1 MTTEVGTVADIEDF
15 DLDETMQMA
24 WDDFSVR
31 LAEVLSVMDASSD
44 LCISVAANTA
54 PGTIPPVIR
63 FSFQEPSTV
72 VATLSG
78 ADSDVLAR
86 LGWRYDDDGTRC
98 LRRDQ
103 EDTRNLALV
112 VSQTMR
118 EGLGAIHPV
127 FLEPDQLTDILK
139 PGAPLV
145 GGLLAIRGSYG
156 AVMPASRDELD
167 AIVGAELEQAFGHP
181 PMRDSQG
188 DVAIRIGST
197 MLFLRSTPDFEELV
211 LFAVLV
217 HDVEGRSRACEVLND
232 LNRESRY
239 CRFSLHLDRVF
250 VQVSVPARPFV
261 PIHLRNA
268 LSSISQVADGIDD
281 ELAQRLRGRT
291 TFG

>member
-1 MTTEVGTVADIEDF
+1 MADINDF
-15 DLDETMQMA
+15 DLDETMEMA

-31 LAEVLSVMDASSD
+31 LAEVLSVMDDTSD
-44 LCISVAANTA
+44 LCISVAANTV
-54 PGTIPPVIR
+54 PGTTPPVIK
-63 FSFQEPSTV
+63 FSYQEPSTV
-72 VATLSG
+72 AATLWG
-78 ADSDVLAR
+78 ADPDVLTR
-86 LGWRYDDDGTRC
+86 LGWHPDVDGAYC
-98 LRRDQ
+98 VQWDQ
-103 EDTRNLALV
+103 EDTSELALLV
-112 VSQTMR
+112 TRTMR
-118 EGLGAIHPV
+118 DGLGAIHPV
-127 FLEPDQLTDILK
+127 FLEPDQLSDILR
-139 PGAPLV
+139 PGVPME
-145 GGLLAIRGSYG
+145 RGIDVLPG
-156 AVMPASRDELD
+156 PFGIVMPTSRDELD
-167 AIVGAELEQAFGHP
+167 AIVGAELEEAFGHP

-261 PIHLRNA
+261 PTHLRKA
-268 LSSISQVADGIDD
+268 LASISQMADGIDD
-281 ELAQRLRGRT
+281 ELATRLRGRT

>member
-1 MTTEVGTVADIEDF
+1 MVADIDDF
-15 DLDETMQMA
+15 DLDETMEMA
-24 WDDFSVR
+24 WEDFSVR
-31 LAEVLSVMDASSD
+31 LAEVLSVMDDTSD

-54 PGTIPPVIR
+54 VGTTPPVIK
-63 FSFQEPSTV
+63 FSYEEPSTV
-72 VATLSG
+72 AATLWG
-78 ADSDVLAR
+78 ADPEMLTR
-86 LGWRYDDDGTRC
+86 LGWHSDGDGVNC
-98 LRRDQ
+98 LRWDQ
-103 EDTRNLALV
+103 EDTSELALLV
-112 VSQTMR
+112 VRTMQ

-127 FLEPDQLTDILK
+127 FLEPDQLADILK
-139 PGAPLV
+139 PGVP
-145 GGLLAIRGSYG
+145 IERGAGVLPGPYG
-156 AVMPASRDELD
+156 IVMPTSRSDLD
-167 AIVGAELEQAFGHP
+167 AVVGAELEKAFGHP

-211 LFAVLV
+211 LFAILV

-261 PIHLRNA
+261 PTHLRKA
-268 LSSISQVADGIDD
+268 LATISQTADGIDD
-281 ELAQRLRGRT
+281 ELATRLRGRT

>member
-1 MTTEVGTVADIEDF
+1 MADIENF
-15 DLDETMQMA
+15 DLDETMEMA

-31 LAEVLSVMDASSD
+31 LAEVLSVMDDTSD
-44 LCISVAANTA
+44 LCISVAANTV
-54 PGTIPPVIR
+54 PGTKPPVIK
-63 FSFQEPSTV
+63 FSFEAPSTV
-72 VATLSG
+72 AAALWG
-78 ADSDVLAR
+78 AEPGVLTN
-86 LGWRYDDDGTRC
+86 LGWQPDADGAYCVRW
-98 LRRDQ
+98 DQ
-103 EDTRNLALV
+103 EDTRDLALLV
-112 VSQTMR
+112 TRTMR
-118 EGLGAIHPV
+118 DGLGAIHPV
-127 FLEPDQLTDILK
+127 FLEPDQLSDILRPGVPMERGHGVL
-139 PGAPLV
+139 PGAF
-145 GGLLAIRGSYG
+145 GI
-156 AVMPASRDELD
+156 VMPTSRDELD
-167 AIVGAELEQAFGHP
+167 GIVGAELEEAFGHP

-261 PIHLRNA
+261 PAHLRKA
-268 LSSISQVADGIDD
+268 LVSISQMADGIDD
-281 ELAQRLRGRT
+281 ELATRLRGRT

>member
-1 MTTEVGTVADIEDF
+1 MADIDDF
-15 DLDETMQMA
+15 DLDETMEMA
-24 WDDFSVR
+24 WEDFSVR
-31 LAEVLSVMDASSD
+31 LAEVLSVMDDTSD
-44 LCISVAANTA
+44 LCISVAANTV
-54 PGTIPPVIR
+54 PGTTPPVIK
-63 FSFQEPSTV
+63 FSFEEPSTV
-72 VATLSG
+72 AATLWG
-78 ADSDVLAR
+78 ADPEVLTR
-86 LGWRYDDDGTRC
+86 LGWHYDGEGVHC
-98 LRRDQ
+98 VRRDQ
-103 EDTRNLALV
+103 EDTRDLALLV
-112 VSQTMR
+112 TETMR

-139 PGAPLV
+139 PGVPMER
-145 GGLLAIRGSYG
+145 GLGVLPGPFGI
-156 AVMPASRDELD
+156 VMPTSRDELD
-167 AIVGAELEQAFGHP
+167 AIVGVELEQAFGHP

-250 VQVSVPARPFV
+250 VQVSVAARPFV
-261 PIHLRNA
+261 PVHLRKA
-268 LSSISQVADGIDD
+268 LASISQMADGIDE
-281 ELAQRLRGRT
+281 ELATRLRGRT

>member
-1 MTTEVGTVADIEDF
+1 MADIDDF
-15 DLDETMQMA
+15 DLDETIDMA

-31 LAEVLSVMDASSD
+31 LAEVLSVMDDTSD
-44 LCISVAANTA
+44 LCISVAANTV
-54 PGTIPPVIR
+54 PGTRPPIIT
-63 FSFQEPSTV
+63 FSYQEPSTIA
-72 VATLSG
+72 ATLRG
-78 ADSDVLAR
+78 ADPDVLTR
-86 LGWRYDDDGTRC
+86 LGWRSDGDGNNS
-98 LRRDQ
+98 LHWDQ
-103 EDTRNLALV
+103 EDTSELALV
-112 VSQTMR
+112 VVRTMQ

-139 PGAPLV
+139 PGAPME
-145 GGLLAIRGSYG
+145 RGIG
-156 AVMPASRDELD
+156 ALPGPFGIVMPTSRDELD
-167 AIVGAELEQAFGHP
+167 AVVGAELLEAFGHP

-188 DVAIRIGST
+188 DVAIRVGST

-261 PIHLRNA
+261 PAHLRKA
-268 LSSISQVADGIDD
+268 LSTISQMADGIDD
-281 ELAQRLRGRT
+281 ELATRLRGRT

>member
-1 MTTEVGTVADIEDF
+1 MADIDDF
-15 DLDETMQMA
+15 DLDETMEMA

-31 LAEVLSVMDASSD
+31 LAEVLSVMDDTSD
-44 LCISVAANTA
+44 LSISVAANTV
-54 PGTIPPVIR
+54 PGTTPPVIK
-63 FSFQEPSTV
+63 FSFEEPCTV
-72 VATLSG
+72 AATLWG
-78 ADSDVLAR
+78 ADPDVLTR
-86 LGWRYDDDGTRC
+86 LGWHHDGDGATY
-98 LRRDQ
+98 LRWDQ
-103 EDTRNLALV
+103 EDTSELALLV
-112 VSQTMR
+112 VRTMR
-118 EGLGAIHPV
+118 DALGAIHPV

-139 PGAPLV
+139 PGV
-145 GGLLAIRGSYG
+145 VMQRGNG
-156 AVMPASRDELD
+156 VLPGPFGIIMPTSRDELD
-167 AIVGAELEQAFGHP
+167 AIVGAELEEAFGHP

-261 PIHLRNA
+261 PTHLRKA
-268 LSSISQVADGIDD
+268 LATISQMADGIDD
-281 ELAQRLRGRT
+281 ELATRLRGRT

>member
-1 MTTEVGTVADIEDF
+1 MADIENF
-15 DLDETMQMA
+15 DLDETMEMA

-31 LAEVLSVMDASSD
+31 LAEVLSVMDDTSD
-44 LCISVAANTA
+44 LCISVAANTV
-54 PGTIPPVIR
+54 PGTKPPVIK
-63 FSFQEPSTV
+63 FSFEAPSTV
-72 VATLSG
+72 AATLWG
-78 ADSDVLAR
+78 AEPGVLMN
-86 LGWRYDDDGTRC
+86 LGWQPDADGAYCVRW
-98 LRRDQ
+98 DQ
-103 EDTRNLALV
+103 EDTRDLALLV
-112 VSQTMR
+112 TRTMR
-118 EGLGAIHPV
+118 DGLGAIHPV
-127 FLEPDQLTDILK
+127 FLEPDQLFDILRPDVPMERGHGVP
-139 PGAPLV
+139 PGAF
-145 GGLLAIRGSYG
+145 GI
-156 AVMPASRDELD
+156 VMPTSRDELD
-167 AIVGAELEQAFGHP
+167 GIVGAELEEAFGHP

-261 PIHLRNA
+261 PAHLRKA
-268 LSSISQVADGIDD
+268 LVSISQMADGIDD
-281 ELAQRLRGRT
+281 ELATRLRGRT